1 MGTGSRKQ
9 RVGMV
14 LSDSM
19 DKTITVGVSWSRRH
33 PIYTKAMHRLT
44 RFLAHDEAND
54 AKRGDRVLIE
64 ETRPLSRMKRWRL
77 VEVVER
83 GDLAE
88 VQPSDVDPESGAETP
103 E

>member
-1 MGTGSRKQ
+1 MGTGRRKQ
-9 RVGMV
+9 RTGIV

-19 DKTITVGVSWSRRH
+19 DKTITVGVSWRRRH
-33 PIYTKAMHRLT
+33 AIYAKAMLRRT
-44 RFLAHDEAND
+44 RFLAHDEANE

-64 ETRPLSRMKRWRL
+64 ETRPLSRSKRWRL
-77 VEVVER
+77 VEIVER

-88 VQPSDVDPESGAETP
+88 VQPSDVDPERGAETP

>member
-1 MGTGSRKQ
+1 
-9 RVGMV
+9 
-14 LSDSM
+14 M
-19 DKTITVGVSWSRRH
+19 DKTVTVAVSWSRRH
-33 PIYTKAMHRLT
+33 AIYAKRVHHRT

-54 AKRGDRVLIE
+54 VKRGDRVLIE
-64 ETRPLSRMKRWRL
+64 ETRPLSRNKRWRV

-88 VQPSDVDPESGAETP
+88 VQPSDVDPEPGAETS

>member
-1 MGTGSRKQ
+1 LGTGSRKQ

-33 PIYTKAMHRLT
+33 AIYAKAMHRLT
-44 RFLAHDEAND
+44 RFLAHDEANE

-64 ETRPLSRMKRWRL
+64 ETRPLSRNKRWRL

-83 GDLAE
+83 GDLAD

>member
-1 MGTGSRKQ
+1 MVTGRRKQ
-9 RVGMV
+9 RTGIV

-19 DKTITVGVSWSRRH
+19 DKTITVGVSWRRRH
-33 PIYTKAMHRLT
+33 AIYAKAMHRRT
-44 RFLAHDEAND
+44 RFLAHDEANE

-64 ETRPLSRMKRWRL
+64 ETRPLSRSKRWRL
-77 VEVVER
+77 VEIVER

-88 VQPSDVDPESGAETP
+88 VQPSDVDPESGAEMP